1 MIAVLGGLAAAV
13 AWAGSA
19 LSSSRS
25 SRLTDPLSVV
35 AGMMLIGLLIC
46 VPIMAAQGVPAGL
59 KGMAWLWLAL
69 SGAGNVAGLL
79 LTYAAFRTGQVA
91 LITPLVSTEGAVAAL
106 IAVAAGESLSA
117 AASGALALATLGVCL
132 ASIKPS
138 QTAPGSVRPE
148 PVVPGPGLAKP
159 GYRATRLPERTGHLK
174 VVTLALLAALVF
186 GASLYGTA
194 RAGASLPS
202 DWVVPAPRIVGTLV
216 VALPLVVKRRL
227 RLPRVAIPFI
237 IVSGLCEVAGFF
249 AYTLASRHGIAV
261 AAVLASQFSTVTV
274 IAAYLL
280 FGERL
285 GRLQLTGVIA
295 VIVGVSLL
303 SAVTA

>member
-35 AGMMLIGLLIC
+35 AGMMLIGLVIC

-59 KGMAWLWLAL
+59 RGMAWLWLAL

-91 LITPLVSTEGAVAAL
+91 LVTPLVSTEGAVAAL

-117 AASGALALATLGVCL
+117 AASGALALAVLGVCL
-132 ASIKPS
+132 ASVKPS
-138 QTAPGSVRPE
+138 QTAPGSAAPE
-148 PVVPGPGLAKP
+148 RVPGSGLAKP
-159 GYRATRLPERTGHLK
+159 GYRWTRLPERTGHLK

-194 RAGASLPS
+194 RAGALLPS
-202 DWVVPAPRIVGTLV
+202 DWVVPAPRIVGSLV
-216 VALPLVVKRRL
+216 VALPLVVTRRL

-237 IVSGLCEVAGFF
+237 VVSGLCEVAGFF
-249 AYTLASRHGIAV
+249 AYTLASRHGIAI
-261 AAVLASQFSTVTV
+261 AAVLSSQFSTVTV

-285 GRLQLTGVIA
+285 GRLQLAGVIA